1 VRYPPAPNWEAVD
14 TPIKGTKTDFP
25 ACPSRVEN
33 TLEKDLRKGSLPL
46 IESITD
52 SARIDG
58 AVAMELAIVVYLV
71 ISG

>member
-1 VRYPPAPNWEAVD
+1 
-14 TPIKGTKTDFP
+14 
-25 ACPSRVEN
+25 
-33 TLEKDLRKGSLPL
+33 L
-46 IESITD
+46 IEAITD